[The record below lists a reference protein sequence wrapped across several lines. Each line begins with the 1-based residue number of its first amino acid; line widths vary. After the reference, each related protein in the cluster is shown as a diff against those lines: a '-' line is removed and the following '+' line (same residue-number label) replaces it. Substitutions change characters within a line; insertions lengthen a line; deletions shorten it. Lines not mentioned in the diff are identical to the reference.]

1 MIEIIESIE
10 PNVALAIAAMAGSL
24 SFHAAGLID
33 AKNADPT
40 MKYQYT
46 YLIQTVVTILMVA
59 MLYQYA
65 TTELSFF
72 SLLAAF
78 MAGVGGNAGASLL
91 IRRKQ
96 AIPPIEPPG
105 K

>member
-1 MIEIIESIE
+1 MIELIESIE
-10 PNVALAIAAMAGSL
+10 PNVALAIAAVVGATLYHVG
-24 SFHAAGLID
+24 GLID
-33 AKNADPT
+33 AKNSDPSISY
-40 MKYQYT
+40 KYT
-46 YLIQTVVTILMVA
+46 YLVQTVVTIFTVA

-91 IRRKQ
+91 IRRKP
-96 AIPPIEPPG
+96 AIPPIEPPE